1 MKPVTISAMPIYAY
15 AGSGTTGCGMKQRG
29 VTLIELVIVMSI
41 ATILAL
47 VAVPSLV
54 GTLRDFRQKSALSLV
69 VSDLNH
75 ARSEA
80 IKRNTRMLICVRD
93 VAGTGCATG
102 TNWQA
107 GWVVCTDTDANDA
120 CDASTATN
128 PNPVIVRPALDATL
142 TLTGSAAAVRFNA
155 NSSQGGGAAAATLTL
170 GGTWSGATSR
180 VVSVA
185 GTGYISKQ

>member
-1 MKPVTISAMPIYAY
+1 MPIFAPADRGA
-15 AGSGTTGCGMKQRG
+15 AGFGTLQRG
-29 VTLIELVIVMSI
+29 FTMIELMVVISI
-41 ATILAL
+41 AAILAFI
-47 VAVPSLV
+47 AVPSLV
-54 GTLRDFRQKSALSLV
+54 GTLRDFRQRSALSLV

-80 IKRNTRMLICVRD
+80 IKRNTRVLMCVRNS
-93 VAGTGCATG
+93 AGTGCGTG

-107 GWVVCTDTDANDA
+107 GWVVCTDANGNDA
-120 CDASTATN
+120 CDDSTATN
-128 PNPVIVRPALDATL
+128 PNPAIVRPALDAAL
-142 TLTGSAAAVRFNA
+142 TLTGSAASVRFNA
-155 NSSQGGGAAAATLTL
+155 NSSQGGGSTAATLSL

>member
-1 MKPVTISAMPIYAY
+1 MPIFAP
-15 AGSGTTGCGMKQRG
+15 AGSGAAGFCSRQRG
-29 VTLIELVIVMSI
+29 VTMIELVIVMSI
-41 ATILAL
+41 ASILAL
-47 VAVPSLV
+47 VAVPALL
-54 GTLRDFRQKSALSLV
+54 GTLRDFRQRSALSLV
-69 VSDLNH
+69 LSDLNH

-80 IKRNTRMLICVRD
+80 IKRNTRMLMCVRN
-93 VAGTGCATG
+93 VAGTGCETG

-107 GWVVCTDTDANDA
+107 GWLVCTDANGDDA

-128 PNPVIVRPALDATL
+128 PNPVIVRPALDAAL
-142 TLTGSAAAVRFNA
+142 TLTGSAASVRFNA